1 MFEYNSYFMCKRY
14 GDGKTCLPNGI
25 PQRVNGIVNGRI
37 NSADIVE
44 QSLHCY
50 IVTQDGRT
58 YTAIS
63 RFVYLCTHAHIHT
76 HIKILLNVLC

>member
-1 MFEYNSYFMCKRY
+1 MYYKHTKTHMLSRY
-14 GDGKTCLPNGI
+14 GDGKNCLPNGI

-37 NSADIVE
+37 NSIDIVE

-63 RFVYLCTHAHIHT
+63 R
-76 HIKILLNVLC
+76 